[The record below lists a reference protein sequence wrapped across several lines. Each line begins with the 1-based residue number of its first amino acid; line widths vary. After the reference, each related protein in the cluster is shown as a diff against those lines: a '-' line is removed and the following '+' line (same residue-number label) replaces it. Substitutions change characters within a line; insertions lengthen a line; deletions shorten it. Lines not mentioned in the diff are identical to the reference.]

1 MDPDSPDPLAGR
13 GQSHGRDL
21 GFKGIPFFQLS
32 FQGCNPG
39 VGILQLQV
47 HPVEVQGGT
56 VQVGVEM
63 VTGVWTW
70 CVACCWSERRMTVC
84 LGIVVEW

>member
-1 MDPDSPDPLAGR
+1 MKYNLLHHDSKLLKQPSDGSGLSIAQPLAGR
-13 GQSHGRDL
+13 RQRHGGDLSFGRIQSLQL
-21 GFKGIPFFQLS
+21 G

-56 VQVGVEM
+56 VQVGVE
-63 VTGVWTW
+63 TDHYT
-70 CVACCWSERRMTVC
+70 S
-84 LGIVVEW
+84 